1 MLLAEKLQEIRE
13 GAKDRIP
20 EETRSLMQKA
30 TSELRDS
37 GIMETTLQASD
48 ALPPFELPNSDGSM
62 ASPQQ
67 LILTL
72 VIPVAP
78 NLRKPI

>member
-1 MLLAEKLQEIRE
+1 MLLAEKLQKIRE

-37 GIMETTLQASD
+37 GIMETALQAGD
-48 ALPPFELPNSDGSM
+48 ALPPFELPNSEGSM
-62 ASPQQ
+62 VSSQE
-67 LILTL
+67 LLEKSNLVLTFYRG
-72 VIPVAP
+72 VW
-78 NLRKPI
+78 